1 MTNTRA
7 TAPAA
12 GNGGNPFTAEE
23 LTAIAKAIA
32 EAVAPLEAQ
41 VEGLVARVAELEGR
55 PALAPWGNAAELV
68 ARVAEVD
75 RRLAGAENR
84 AEMHHSVL
92 GWLIGPDG
100 WLRQYY
106 RNHFESAQPP
116 PPPAPIPIAPPPPSP
131 PATLPALAGFS

>member
-32 EAVAPLEAQ
+32 EAVAPLEA
-41 VEGLVARVAELEGR
+41 RVAELEGR
-55 PALAPWGNAAELV
+55 PAPWENAAELV

-106 RNHFESAQPP
+106 RNHFETAQPP
-116 PPPAPIPIAPPPPSP
+116 PPPAPIPIAPPPPP
-131 PATLPALAGFS
+131 PPVTLPALAGFS